1 MLISKCLWIS
11 NEVAKNITK
20 SCSLLNATVSLSSMT
35 SLSKMERRILNFDWF
50 PEGSEWFF
58 VLGISLFCNFQTV
71 AFAVFVVPLQDK
83 L

>member
-1 MLISKCLWIS
+1 MLISKC
-11 NEVAKNITK
+11 EVAKNITK
-20 SCSLLNATVSLSSMT
+20 SCSLLNAIVSLSSMT

-58 VLGISLFCNFQTV
+58 VLGINLFFCNFQTV